1 MAIFGGDRY
10 CQMTAGADNSVTWVL
25 KVQEHLLCSCTLVFR
40 TLRDG
45 VPWLGPVAS
54 ALPRF
59 WNTKNT
65 GIL

>member
-10 CQMTAGADNSVTWVL
+10 CQMTARADNSVTWVL

-45 VPWLGPVAS
+45 VPWL
-54 ALPRF
+54 
-59 WNTKNT
+59 
-65 GIL
+65 